1 MALILC
7 EEEAEALPL
16 PEGLEVR
23 EVMRWQVIYHAPED
37 QAVDRAERLPVIM
50 EAPAEA
56 ERGVI
61 LAFHFVILMA
71 VEVLGV
77 MVKPGEGMDLP
88 PILMEAQRVEAEV
101 VAVKVAEIVLE
112 AEAAVV

>member
-1 MALILC
+1 
-7 EEEAEALPL
+7 
-16 PEGLEVR
+16 
-23 EVMRWQVIYHAPED
+23 
-37 QAVDRAERLPVIM
+37 M

-88 PILMEAQRVEAEV
+88 PILMEAQRVEAVV
-101 VAVKVAEIVLE
+101 VAV
-112 AEAAVV
+112 